1 MFKKLFTFTPPKEEY
16 NFEIKKSIPDV
27 KTDEKKRVSFSL
39 RENIMFLDEA
49 FGRKTSYDI
58 KLREFT
64 VRLGRKKVSA
74 CIYFIDGLVS
84 NQSVN
89 DTILMPLMVE
99 SEKLKEGGIDAV
111 ESILLTQNQV
121 SVTDEMDKVKEE
133 ICYGSCALF
142 VDGYDKAFLPQV
154 IGWERRGV
162 EEPSGEP
169 AILGSRQAF
178 NETLKT
184 NTSMVRKMIRSEK
197 LTIENIVVGKAG
209 KCNCAVLYMENIT
222 NDSLVF
228 EVKRRIS
235 SLKIDHIISAPE
247 LMQFIENKSFI
258 TLPQMLL
265 TERADRCVKAIMAGR
280 VAVLVD
286 NSPFAIIMPIT
297 AFELLESAEDIYL
310 RPPYSLLV
318 KIIRLIG
325 IFFSVYLP
333 GIYIAAITYHTE
345 IFPTGML
352 TTIMKASRKVPFDS
366 VTELLIMVISFEIV
380 REASARVPGF
390 LGQSL
395 GIIGPLVLG
404 QAAISANIVSPVM
417 IIVFSLATIG
427 SFATPNYQM
436 ALSGRVLNI
445 FYIILGS
452 TGGFLGIIA
461 GFFCQ
466 LVLWHS
472 TKSFGVNMISPFSD
486 GQIFPESF
494 KILPIWKMENRD
506 FYLKPK
512 RIKEQKHISR
522 RWRERD
528 EN

>member
-1 MFKKLFTFTPPKEEY
+1 MFIKKLFTFTPPKEKY
-16 NFEIKKSIPDV
+16 DFKIKKSLPDV
-27 KTDEKKRVSFSL
+27 REEKNKKVSFSL
-39 RENIMFLDEA
+39 SENIDCLDEA
-49 FGRKTSYDI
+49 FNRKTSYDI

-64 VRLGRKKVSA
+64 VKLGRKKVSA
-74 CIYFIDGLVS
+74 CIYYIDGLVS

-89 DTILMPLMVE
+89 DTILMPLMIE
-99 SEKLKEGGIDAV
+99 SEKLREGGFEAV
-111 ESILLTQNQV
+111 EKVLLTQNQV
-121 SVTDEMDKVKEE
+121 SITDDMEKVAEE
-133 ICYGSCALF
+133 ICYGSCAVLI
-142 VDGYDKAFLPQV
+142 DGYDKAILPQV

-162 EEPSGEP
+162 EEPGSEP

-197 LTIENIVVGKAG
+197 LIIENIIVGKAG
-209 KCNCAVLYMENIT
+209 KCSCAVLYMENIT
-222 NDSLVF
+222 NDSLVA

-235 SLKIDHIISAPE
+235 SLKVDHIISAPE

-258 TLPQMLL
+258 TLPQVLL
-265 TERADRCVKAIMAGR
+265 TERTDRCVKAIMAGR
-280 VAVLVD
+280 VAVFVD
-286 NSPFAIIMPIT
+286 NSPFALIMPIT
-297 AFELLESAEDIYL
+297 AFELLESAEDVYL

-366 VTELLIMVISFEIV
+366 ITELLIMVISFEIV

-445 FYIILGS
+445 AYIILGS

-466 LVLWHS
+466 LTLWHG

-486 GQIFPESF
+486 GQVFPESF
-494 KILPIWKMENRD
+494 KVSPIWKAEDRD
-506 FYLKPK
+506 GYLKPK
-512 RIKEQKHISR
+512 RKKEQKHISR
-522 RWRERD
+522 LWRGNE
-528 EN
+528 

>member
-1 MFKKLFTFTPPKEEY
+1 MIKKLFTFTPPKEEEE
-16 NFEIKKSIPDV
+16 FEIKKSLPDV
-27 KTDEKKRVSFSL
+27 SEKKDAKVSCYLFENADYL
-39 RENIMFLDEA
+39 DKAFNRES
-49 FGRKTSYDI
+49 SYDI
-58 KLREFT
+58 KIRNFKIK
-64 VRLGRKKVSA
+64 LGKRKVSA
-74 CIYFIDGLVS
+74 FIYFVDGLVS

-89 DTILMPLMVE
+89 DTILLPLMVE
-99 SEKLKEGGIDAV
+99 SEKLKEYDFDDVAEV
-111 ESILLTQNQV
+111 LLTQNQV
-121 SVTDEMDKVKEE
+121 KITDDMKTVTEE
-133 ICYGSCALF
+133 ICYGSCAVF
-142 VDGYDKAFLPQV
+142 IDGYGRALLPQV

-184 NTSMVRKMIRSEK
+184 NTSMIRKMIRSEN
-197 LTIENIVVGKAG
+197 LVIENITIGKAG
-209 KCNCAVLYMENIT
+209 KCGCAVLYMDNIT
-222 NDSLVF
+222 NNSLTD

-247 LMQFIENKSFI
+247 LMQFIETRSFL
-258 TLPQMLL
+258 TLPQVLL
-265 TERADRCVKAIMAGR
+265 TERVDRCVKAIMSGR
-280 VAVLVD
+280 VAVIID
-286 NSPFAIIMPIT
+286 NSPFALIMPVT

-310 RPPYSLLV
+310 RPVYALLI
-318 KIIRLIG
+318 KTIRFLG
-325 IFFSVYLP
+325 IFLSVYLP
-333 GIYIAAITYHTE
+333 GIYIAAITYHTT

-366 VTELLIMVISFEIV
+366 VTELFIMVIAFEIV

-427 SFATPNYQM
+427 SFATPNFSM

-445 FYIILGS
+445 IYIILGS
-452 TGGFLGIIA
+452 TGGFLGIAA
-461 GFFCQ
+461 GMFCQ
-466 LVLWHS
+466 MVLWHE

-486 GQIFPESF
+486 GRSFPESF
-494 KILPIWKMENRD
+494 KIAPIWKYEHRD
-506 FYLKPK
+506 EYLKPK
-512 RIKEQKHISR
+512 REREQKHISR
-522 RWRERD
+522 LWKR
-528 EN
+528 